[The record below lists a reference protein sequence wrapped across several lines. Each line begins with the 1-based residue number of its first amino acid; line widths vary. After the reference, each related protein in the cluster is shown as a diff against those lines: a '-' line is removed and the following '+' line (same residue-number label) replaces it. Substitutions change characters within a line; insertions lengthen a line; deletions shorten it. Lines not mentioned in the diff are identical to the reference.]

1 MQAPAHENIS
11 KEKLLEIVQKLL
23 RSDLDLTFLMKLE
36 QREME
41 QLVAAI
47 RESRRKPVKWRL
59 ILWHQGSD
67 LQPSIFLHVADGRR
81 SEPVIIV
88 VCVP

>member
-1 MQAPAHENIS
+1 MRAPASENIS
-11 KEKLLEIVQKLL
+11 KEKLLEIVRKLL

-47 RESRRKPVKWRL
+47 RER
-59 ILWHQGSD
+59 I
-67 LQPSIFLHVADGRR
+67 DGNR
-81 SEPVIIV
+81 
-88 VCVP
+88 

>member
-1 MQAPAHENIS
+1 MRAPANENIS
-11 KEKLLEIVQKLL
+11 KEKLLEIVRKLL

-47 RESRRKPVKWRL
+47 RER
-59 ILWHQGSD
+59 I
-67 LQPSIFLHVADGRR
+67 DGNR
-81 SEPVIIV
+81 
-88 VCVP
+88 